1 MKGIHFFPDRNEGI
15 KALADM
21 DSSRQKLISF
31 LDTVEK
37 HKQKGLLLHELMKK
51 TENTF
56 NLQLRDVTVINDV
69 CFLN

>member
-1 MKGIHFFPDRNEGI
+1 
-15 KALADM
+15 M

-37 HKQKGLLLHELMKK
+37 HKQKGFQLHEVMKRA
-51 TENTF
+51 ENTF

-69 CFLN
+69 FNFY